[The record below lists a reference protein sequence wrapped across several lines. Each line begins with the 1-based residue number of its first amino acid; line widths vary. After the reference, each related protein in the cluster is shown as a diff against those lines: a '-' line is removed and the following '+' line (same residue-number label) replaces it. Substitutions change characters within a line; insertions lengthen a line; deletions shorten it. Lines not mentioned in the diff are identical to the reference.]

1 MKKIIYSAIIGL
13 LINLVY
19 ANDLSENSRVDTMTT
34 INSFSHLADFHTI
47 EYVGDYEDILDFL
60 DNQFLDGNEQIDEMG
75 CSLYSGLGDA
85 DNIFLGRNFD
95 NPQQDILVGKYAAPG
110 CYESIA
116 VNRLA
121 DMGLPLGTNFSNL
134 TPQQELLLLR
144 APYFACD
151 GINEMGLTVGVAYVD
166 VVPVQV
172 DPNKDTIW
180 LTRWIREILD
190 HAANV
195 QEAIDITNSYNILDN
210 FYGQNTLCHHLL
222 ITDSSGTS
230 VILEYHDGAF
240 EEIYPDV
247 DWQVLTN
254 THVYNHTLQQMFNL
268 CYRYELLYNA
278 LEDQN
283 GIIYD
288 WSNGLDILELPT
300 WGNLSNGT
308 QWSNLYD
315 ANEEVMY
322 LSLYRDFD
330 NITRVD
336 VENFEFLNFGEFYL
350 DQLIVQD
357 ENGND
362 LIEPGEDVFMVSF
375 LSVDFITTGVM
386 CELSCND
393 PDINITSGN
402 FYFGDILPEQ
412 QVSNVTQL
420 FTFEV
425 SENINTESIEIIM
438 NLTTDYGYEY
448 EIILPFDINP
458 VNSDNVLIMDDSYN
472 LRAYPNPFN
481 PSTTISFNLPM
492 ENIENARLEIYN
504 LKGQKVKQYSISKN
518 QSSITWNGMDENE
531 QTISSSL
538 YFYRITI
545 DGKTVANKKMLLL
558 K

>member
-1 MKKIIYSAIIGL
+1 MKKIICSAIIGL

-19 ANDLSENSRVDTMTT
+19 ANDLTENSRVDTMTT
-34 INSFSHLADFHTI
+34 INNFSHLGNFHTI
-47 EYVGDYEDILDFL
+47 EYVGNYEYILDFL
-60 DNQFLDGNEQIDEMG
+60 DNQFLDGDEQIDEMG
-75 CSLYSGLGDA
+75 CSLYSGLGNA

-95 NPQQDILVGKYAAPG
+95 NPQQDVLVGKYAAPD

-121 DMGLPLGTNFSNL
+121 DMGLPLGTDFSNL
-134 TPQQELLLLR
+134 SPQQELLLLR

-151 GINEMGLTVGVAYVD
+151 GINEMGLAVGVAYVD

-180 LTRWIREILD
+180 LTRWIREMLD

-195 QEAIDITNSYNILDN
+195 QEAIDITNNYNILDN

-254 THVYNHTLQQMFNL
+254 THIYNHTLQQMFNL

-308 QWSNLYD
+308 QWSNFYD
-315 ANEEVMY
+315 VNEEVMY

-350 DQLIVQD
+350 DQLMVQD
-357 ENGND
+357 ESGND

-375 LSVDFITTGVM
+375 LSVDFLTTGVM
-386 CELSCND
+386 CELSCTD

-402 FYFGDILPEQ
+402 FYFGDILPEE

-425 SENINTESIEIIM
+425 SENISNESIDIIM

-448 EIILPFDINP
+448 EMILPFDIST
-458 VNSDNVLIMDDSYN
+458 VNSDNVLIKEDSYN
-472 LRAYPNPFN
+472 LQAYPNPFN
-481 PSTTISFNLPM
+481 PSTTISFNLPT

-504 LKGQKVKQYSISKN
+504 LKGQQIKQYSISNN
-518 QSSITWNGMDENE
+518 QSSVTWNGINSNE
-531 QTISSSL
+531 QKVSSGIYL
-538 YFYRITI
+538 YKLII
-545 DGKTVANKKMLLL
+545 DKKVVANKKMLLL

>member
-1 MKKIIYSAIIGL
+1 MKKIIYSTIIGL
-13 LINLVY
+13 LINLVF